1 MAKRGSKEWR
11 ENISKGLIGRKRS
24 KEHCENLSKVLK
36 GRLITWGHKI
46 SNTKKNSPRTIEVIE
61 ILAQTKRG
69 KTFED
74 VYGERAE
81 EQKEKR
87 RLANLRNGHR
97 PPPTGYGDKN
107 PNYRGDKC
115 ITPVNKRIRMS
126 PEYQDWKNSIF
137 IRDNYT
143 CQECGKKEKL
153 QVHHVKS
160 FAYYPE
166 LRFDISNG
174 ITLCI
179 DCHR

>member
-1 MAKRGSKEWR
+1 
-11 ENISKGLIGRKRS
+11 
-24 KEHCENLSKVLK
+24 
-36 GRLITWGHKI
+36 
-46 SNTKKNSPRTIEVIE
+46 
-61 ILAQTKRG
+61 
-69 KTFED
+69 
-74 VYGERAE
+74 
-81 EQKEKR
+81 
-87 RLANLRNGHR
+87 
-97 PPPTGYGDKN
+97 
-107 PNYRGDKC
+107 
-115 ITPVNKRIRMS
+115 MS

-179 DCHR
+179 DCHRQTQDYFKYLGQNPLEFIKEDSLTKVGG